1 MGEANKT
8 AAGNQKKVILTVI
21 SPTPIENQRLN
32 TGKCLISWNV
42 QKGNENPEGGTKK
55 KKVTKNPQKEL
66 VDIFFNYIQ
75 ISMAY

>member
-21 SPTPIENQRLN
+21 SPTLIENQRLN
-32 TGKCLISWNV
+32 TGKCLLAWNV

-55 KKVTKNPQKEL
+55 KMVTKNPQKEV
-66 VDIFFNYIQ
+66 VDISFNYIQ
-75 ISMAY
+75 ISMTY